1 MESVSLRLGTLRER
15 PGRRGKL
22 QRLFPSFPHGWP
34 GVGLLLLRAAVGL
47 SLALQGVAGLAGGNR
62 GAWTWTVGPLALAT
76 GAALLIGFLTPVTSG
91 LAALT
96 SLGVLLSLLPPAVL
110 DLPGGAPGTIYLAVM
125 AIAVL
130 LLGPGAFSL
139 DARFFGRREV
149 VIPHISRPPSE
160 D

>member
-1 MESVSLRLGTLRER
+1 M
-15 PGRRGKL
+15 

-34 GVGLLLLRAAVGL
+34 GVGLLLLRVAVGL
-47 SLALQGVAGLAGGNR
+47 SLAVQGVACLAGGDR
-62 GAWTWTVGPLALAT
+62 GAWTWTVGPVAIAT
-76 GAALLIGFLTPVTSG
+76 GVSLLIGFLTPVTGG
-91 LAALT
+91 LAALA

-110 DLPGGAPGTIYLAVM
+110 GLLGGAPATVYLAVM
-125 AIAVL
+125 ATAVL

-149 VIPHISRPPSE
+149 VIPHVSRPSSE